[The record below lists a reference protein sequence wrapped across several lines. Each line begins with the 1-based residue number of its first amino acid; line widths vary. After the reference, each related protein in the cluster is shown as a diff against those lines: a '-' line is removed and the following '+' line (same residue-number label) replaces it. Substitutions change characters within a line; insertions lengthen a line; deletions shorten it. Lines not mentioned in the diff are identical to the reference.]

1 MLEVEHDEELEAA
14 KMLGDDYYLSHFERL
29 LKHKSIANLIQ
40 YCQSYYQLSLE
51 QPLSDPDENFF
62 SNNLANDGP

>member
-1 MLEVEHDEELEAA
+1 
-14 KMLGDDYYLSHFERL
+14 MLGDDYYLSHFERL